1 MLQSETSL
9 YLAGLFLRFG
19 VPLCFTII
27 LAWLLRN
34 MDLQWLREAGE
45 EKGKEKSIDRQL
57 PEGCWI
63 IHNLSKDDRRG
74 MELPDVCWK
83 VRMRFE
89 GILPDHCLECQYF
102 KEGVLE
108 NAA

>member
-19 VPLCFTII
+19 VPLGFTII

-34 MDLQWLREAGE
+34 MDLHWLEKADE
-45 EKGKEKSIDRQL
+45 EKGQVNSTKEQL

-63 IHNLSKDDRRG
+63 IHNLSKDDLTG
-74 MELPDVCWK
+74 MELHDTCWK

-89 GILPDHCLECQYF
+89 GVLPDQCLECQYF